1 MDRDYGKWS
10 QCGGDLNV
18 LLVSKWSLISCKLM
32 GKLLTVNSL
41 MILFFSVSSLKS
53 SSIEND
59 VDLVN
64 YDAIWVWIADKA
76 KINFRA
82 WLSND
87 VVLGLHLIWI
97 FRGSTWVQMSLSSPI
112 EPIQTET
119 GLNKSS
125 SKHDWCECT
134 LLSLQQSAMS
144 GRTLCVK
151 ASCLFRFGLEMNL
164 THPSSL
170 CMVCSDR
177 GCALCEIEVGSRQY
191 PALSVFLSV
200 WKL

>member
-1 MDRDYGKWS
+1 MTHGK
-10 QCGGDLNV
+10 QFDDF
-18 LLVSKWSLISCKLM
+18 VS
-32 GKLLTVNSL
+32 
-41 MILFFSVSSLKS
+41 SVSSLKS

-82 WLSND
+82 WLSN
-87 VVLGLHLIWI
+87 
-97 FRGSTWVQMSLSSPI
+97 GSTWVQMSLSSPI

-119 GLNKSS
+119 GLNKCS